1 MSVALSLSN
10 LSIESAEVDFT
21 EQVDPEAGF
30 REQIENP
37 IFSKEHEDAELVFST
52 FQRIHQR
59 GFVCRADL
67 DGVAH
72 LADQYRPI
80 QRLLAR
86 YPLASFT
93 EEPSLVNMEVSN
105 ESLVRSVLSAL
116 KEAFLRIIKFLRESF
131 TRVWD
136 NLTSGRKRTM
146 AVDKL
151 GVRVDAMQRYIVEV
165 DRIMNDASV
174 AEYGQWQRRNVASAA
189 NNISKNWNALKNEVV
204 MEDGGVKDAVST
216 MIDVLVLRTVPMA
229 TMLETLLTDLQ
240 SAKSPGEIGA
250 AVAKAQMFSVITP
263 NLTKLAASIGWKLN
277 NMRVDP
283 RLTPFKSMSSYLAG
297 AYRSMSNNRQEV
309 KPERLLSIAA
319 TMKVDTWAD
328 LVPHD
333 LADSRKRLDASL
345 RKLED
350 WDSESYLDPGLEAT
364 YTGIVIP
371 FISMVSVNVAALS
384 DLQATVSM
392 VMTTR
397 DSCILDVA
405 NAMLGIVKGMDS
417 FVGKNREKL
426 PPAAM
431 VQITRYKAAVANS

>member
-1 MSVALSLSN
+1 MSAALSLSN

-30 REQIENP
+30 REQLENP
-37 IFSKEHEDAELVFST
+37 IFSKEHEDIELVFST
-52 FQRIHQR
+52 FQRINQR
-59 GFVCRADL
+59 GYVCRADL
-67 DGVAH
+67 EGVAH

-93 EEPSLVNMEVSN
+93 EEPSLINLEVSN
-105 ESLVRSVLSAL
+105 ESLVRSVLTAL
-116 KEAFLRIIKFLRESF
+116 KEAFMRIVKYLRESF

-146 AVDKL
+146 AVDKI
-151 GVRVDAMQRYIVEV
+151 GGRVDAMQRYILEV
-165 DRIMNDASV
+165 DRILSDNAGED
-174 AEYGQWQRRNVASAA
+174 YLKWQRRNVASAA
-189 NNISKNWNALKNEVV
+189 SNFSKNWNGLKNEVIV
-204 MEDGGVKDAVST
+204 VDSGIKDAVMT
-216 MIDVLVLRTVPMA
+216 MIDVLTLRTVPMA
-229 TMLETLLTDLQ
+229 IMLEGLLSDLQ
-240 SAKSPGEIGA
+240 SAKSATEIA
-250 AVAKAQMFSVITP
+250 TAVTKAQMFDIATP
-263 NLTKLAASIGWKLN
+263 NLTRLAASLGWKLGA
-277 NMRVDP
+277 MRVDP

-297 AYRSMSNNRQEV
+297 AYRSMSNNRIEV
-309 KPERLLSIAA
+309 KPERLSNIAA
-319 TMKVDTWAD
+319 ELKVDAWGD
-328 LVPHD
+328 LVPPD
-333 LADSRKRLDASL
+333 LSDSRKRLDASL

-350 WDSESYLDPGLEAT
+350 WDSETYLDPGLETA

-371 FISMVSVNVAALS
+371 FINMVSVNVSALS

-397 DSCILDVA
+397 DSAILDVA

-417 FVGKNREKL
+417 FVSKNRTL
-426 PPAAM
+426 VPPAFM